1 MQTQP
6 EFGLKELLTHV
17 VGGITTALGDRAG
30 ESQQQR
36 FIRTQAAAHAVVT
49 FRPLDAIE
57 AMIAG
62 HCLMFHEMIVDS
74 VRYTLGRELEGT
86 RRTTRANIIA
96 LDKAFG
102 NNLNRLARY
111 RAGLT
116 DGKKPAQPVDT
127 IAETEIAD
135 RARRHRPEPNRPEP
149 NRPDPTPLAAASQ
162 KPVQPASGPS
172 PEAIAACEANPEAM
186 AALNA
191 GDPARFARAM
201 GVEPSEG
208 YLAAA
213 SVQMAAFNRQPA
225 AVRPPTF
232 RAPTGQTPGPT
243 QRQANP

>member
-1 MQTQP
+1 MDTQP
-6 EFGLKELLTHV
+6 TSGLLDNLTHV
-17 VGGITTALGDRAG
+17 VGGIARAVCQRVG
-30 ESQQQR
+30 EAQQEQ
-36 FIRTQAAAHAVVT
+36 IGRTQAAAYTVMEFQPRDSV
-49 FRPLDAIE
+49 E

-62 HCLMFHEMIVDS
+62 HCVMFHEMIVDS

-201 GVEPSEG
+201 CVEPSEG